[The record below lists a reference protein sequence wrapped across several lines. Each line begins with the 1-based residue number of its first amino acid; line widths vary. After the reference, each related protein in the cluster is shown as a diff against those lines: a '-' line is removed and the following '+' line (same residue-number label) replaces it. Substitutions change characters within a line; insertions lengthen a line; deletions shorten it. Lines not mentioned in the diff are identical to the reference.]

1 MNAFADF
8 VETYK
13 RDSIIREKADNLI
26 SQQRKKKIILE
37 NLVTISKDYRD
48 VEREL
53 LEAENKVKKL
63 KKLKKNYEKKKEHYQ
78 QELLLVD
85 KEE

>member
-13 RDSIIREKADNLI
+13 RDLIIREKADNLI